1 MKPREDGM
9 TQSVYEIMV
18 DSFMKV
24 YGITK
29 EEAEKKITNITKG
42 DKIGSTE
49 AALLDKLKIYP
60 FEYKMEVKKIL

>member
-18 DSFMKV
+18 NSFMKV

-29 EEAEKKITNITKG
+29 EEAEKKIADITKG
-42 DKIGSTE
+42 DKNE
-49 AALLDKLKIYP
+49 KDA
-60 FEYKMEVKKIL
+60 

>member
-18 DSFMKV
+18 NSFMKV

-29 EEAEKKITNITKG
+29 EEAEKKIANITKG
-42 DKIGSTE
+42 DKINT
-49 AALLDKLKIYP
+49 DD
-60 FEYKMEVKKIL
+60 